1 MAAVLAP
8 QPRQGIL
15 LNRSPS
21 VSPYRHTASL
31 PPLVPSNASLSSTSS
46 ASNPNTSDSD
56 YASSSTPASSNRGS
70 RPLRPQKHLY
80 QQKPRAGSTPTSRR
94 IRFAPLPDP
103 RREEYFTDGEHP
115 LPSVFLEDTDSLK
128 SDQNHNASSTGQG
141 GCLKDQEVKAS
152 SASLLFGGNPHLR
165 AQASESTPTLASTST
180 ITANPNPTAQAGSAC
195 SASAPSTLEG
205 GDWNVLSPRPSSVNL
220 PEDPPSR
227 SNSVRK
233 SKWSR
238 KLLGPLLAP
247 LAKPNRS
254 TDDLRT
260 PGSTTSLNS
269 TLTLPHS
276 PGVEGCSIGLHSG
289 AKAGDKEKPKKPKK
303 KREDPEWVREFGMP
317 LYRWS
322 SEGDPLIPLNSKG
335 QPMTIPELRDAGPD
349 VWRKAEIARARKRSG
364 SGTRM
369 LNGRVYGAKR
379 MHNQNAFANIR
390 SEEPEFVEWGFGGM
404 GSVQKGGVG
413 AGIWAKVQ
421 STGGVSVGA
430 HDSTSHHR
438 PAKTESGGRLGG
450 DDDDGDGSGMG
461 WVKRRRE
468 QREKEKREREA
479 REREQASK
487 QEEVQAVEAKERA
500 SDVAESFPGDR
511 DPHAS
516 IFDPEPPQK
525 DAEGHATPLVLTSS
539 PATTTSALPGASTPS
554 TEEKHV
560 LTAVSL
566 PPAHTHHHHHH
577 THSHSRSTLERAPSM
592 VASVKGEPERRD
604 SADTA
609 RGVPVAT
616 DHVHVHQPSIVD
628 DAGVVGE
635 VRRADSVRS
644 EASHTSSSSTS
655 EDADEGD
662 NEEEDLESP
671 KDEEEDD
678 DDDDELEEES
688 RLTALGAGVEKISRH
703 RASTPVQDAETS

>member
-1 MAAVLAP
+1 
-8 QPRQGIL
+8 
-15 LNRSPS
+15 
-21 VSPYRHTASL
+21 
-31 PPLVPSNASLSSTSS
+31 
-46 ASNPNTSDSD
+46 
-56 YASSSTPASSNRGS
+56 
-70 RPLRPQKHLY
+70 
-80 QQKPRAGSTPTSRR
+80 
-94 IRFAPLPDP
+94 
-103 RREEYFTDGEHP
+103 
-115 LPSVFLEDTDSLK
+115 
-128 SDQNHNASSTGQG
+128 
-141 GCLKDQEVKAS
+141 
-152 SASLLFGGNPHLR
+152 
-165 AQASESTPTLASTST
+165 
-180 ITANPNPTAQAGSAC
+180 
-195 SASAPSTLEG
+195 
-205 GDWNVLSPRPSSVNL
+205 
-220 PEDPPSR
+220 
-227 SNSVRK
+227 
-233 SKWSR
+233 
-238 KLLGPLLAP
+238 
-247 LAKPNRS
+247 
-254 TDDLRT
+254 
-260 PGSTTSLNS
+260 
-269 TLTLPHS
+269 
-276 PGVEGCSIGLHSG
+276 
-289 AKAGDKEKPKKPKK
+289 
-303 KREDPEWVREFGMP
+303 
-317 LYRWS
+317 
-322 SEGDPLIPLNSKG
+322 
-335 QPMTIPELRDAGPD
+335 
-349 VWRKAEIARARKRSG
+349 
-364 SGTRM
+364 M

-516 IFDPEPPQK
+516 ISDPEPPQK

-539 PATTTSALPGASTPS
+539 PATMTSALPGASTPS